1 MGTRLAKIADRPL
14 QSRRII
20 ICEGAD
26 EYDILFWLRS
36 KRELG
41 ESDVE
46 IMNAQGRNNLNP
58 LLGDVR
64 FMSGGSDLE
73 LVAVVLDAEEQSSKD
88 KSLVD
93 NLKATAQAQQIQFLI
108 KILPDAITPGSL
120 ETLVRRHA
128 DGNVHAS
135 NCADKWE
142 ACIQSSQE
150 WVTRAQA
157 DKAWGHVW
165 LASQGAFHSR
175 IGHALA
181 NNAEIRK
188 QLPSVLEHFDA
199 LLEEVLRAPL
209 KKTPPYVG

>member
-20 ICEGAD
+20 VCEGAD
-26 EYDILFWLRS
+26 EYDILSWLRS
-36 KRELG
+36 KRELD

-64 FMSGGSDLE
+64 FMSGGSDLA
-73 LVAVVLDAEEQSSKD
+73 LVAVVMDAEEQSRQD
-88 KSLVD
+88 KLLMESLM
-93 NLKATAQAQQIQFLI
+93 AIAQEQQFQVLI
-108 KILPDAITPGSL
+108 HILPDESTAGSL
-120 ETLVRRHA
+120 ETLIRRHA
-128 DGNVHAS
+128 DSNALAS
-135 NCADKWE
+135 SCADKWE

-150 WVTRAQA
+150 RVTRAQA

-175 IGHALA
+175 LGHALA

-188 QLPSVLEHFDA
+188 QLPSVLEHFGD
-199 LLEEVLRAPL
+199 LLDEVLRAPL
-209 KKTPPYVG
+209 